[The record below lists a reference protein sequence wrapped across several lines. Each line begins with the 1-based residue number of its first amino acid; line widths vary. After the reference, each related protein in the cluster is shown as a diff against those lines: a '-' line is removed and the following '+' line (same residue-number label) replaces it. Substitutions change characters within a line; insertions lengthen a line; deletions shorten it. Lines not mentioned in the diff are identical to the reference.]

1 VSRPSDITTSKKTM
15 LENLEKALGVV
26 TVAAHNTGIHRD
38 THYRWMKEDEEYKA
52 KVASLKEVTV
62 DFAEA
67 QLHKLIKEGNVA
79 ATIFFLKTQGKSR
92 GYIERQ
98 EVTGADG
105 APIIEIIGNI

>member
-1 VSRPSDITTSKKTM
+1 MNRPTDITTSKKTM

-52 KVASLKEVTV
+52 KVSSLKEVTV

-79 ATIFFLKTQGKSR
+79 ATIFFLKTQGKNR

-98 EVTGADG
+98 EITGAEG

>member
-1 VSRPSDITTSKKTM
+1 MNKVDIPTYKKAM

-38 THYRWMKEDEEYKA
+38 THYNWMQSDEEYRT
-52 KVASLKEVTV
+52 KVMALKEVTI

-67 QLHKLIKEGNVA
+67 QLHQLIKEGNVA
-79 ATIFFLKTQGKSR
+79 ATIFFLKTQGKQR
-92 GYIERQ
+92 GYVERQ

>member
-1 VSRPSDITTSKKTM
+1 MNALDTSTLKKTM

-26 TVAAHNTGIHRD
+26 TVAAHNTGIHRA
-38 THYRWMKEDEEYKA
+38 THYNWLEADEDYCA
-52 KVASLKEVTV
+52 KVTALKEVTI

-79 ATIFFLKTQGKSR
+79 ATIFFLKTQGKRR

-105 APIIEIIGNI
+105 APIIEIIWNI